1 MCAGLFLY
9 SLPMHG
15 MEALRPLISQ
25 RSADDQARI
34 EAAYQFAERAHDGVL
49 RRSGEPYITHPV
61 AVAIILAEL
70 GMDSDS
76 ITAGLLHDTV
86 EDTPVTLDDIE
97 AHFGPDVRR
106 IVEGET
112 KVSKLAKV
120 AKAQNPDRSLSD
132 EQSENMRKLLIA
144 MTRDIRII
152 IVKLADRLHNMRTL
166 ESMPPVKQQ
175 RIARETMEIFAPLAH
190 RLGIGQLKWELED
203 LSFRHLEPAAYA
215 DLQTR
220 LRTRQEERM
229 LHIRT
234 ALSEMQ
240 DALSDDLELEE
251 WVDDIN
257 VSGRSKHLWS
267 IYSKMHKEGKA
278 LEQIF
283 DLLAIRVILTPKPLH
298 VRAVAAD
305 GRVPDAQKDAQKQ
318 ERAEEVREKRVCY
331 HSLSIVHSLWTPIP
345 GRFKD
350 YIAVPKPNGYQSL
363 HTTVISPSGQP
374 VEVQIRSRRMHEVA
388 EYGVAAHWLYKGG
401 GTLGEQQR
409 GGWLVRLQQLQHE
422 ILDAS
427 DFVDAVKEDLLGG
440 RVVVFTPKGDTR
452 DLPSGSTPI
461 DFAYNV
467 HSRIG
472 DTATGAR
479 VNGSIVPL
487 SYQLQNG
494 DMVEIVTSKSGTPS
508 KDWLNFAVTRSA
520 RTKIRHHF
528 RAEERAE
535 ALEHGHDLLERY
547 LRKRQLP
554 VRQLM
559 RTKSLEDVADKLTGN
574 RNPDD
579 LYLALHAGKLTTGM
593 VARTL
598 VPELNQVQPPQAR
611 PRPLPAAPR
620 GEESGR
626 VYVEGVLT
634 QAKRGMCC
642 NPIPGDQIMAY
653 VTRGRGYTIH
663 RIDCPNMVRLLKDEP
678 EDRCRPASWNPSEPG
693 HSTVNLDVV
702 AADRSGLLSEV
713 LAVLVGQKRSPLK
726 VEAAVR
732 GSTAHILLRL
742 EVGGQLDLSRLA
754 DAIRSVEGVHDVLRV
769 GSKNGRAI
777 PAGAG
782 AR

>member
-1 MCAGLFLY
+1 
-9 SLPMHG
+9 
-15 MEALRPLISQ
+15 MEALRPLISE
-25 RSADDQARI
+25 RSAADQTSI
-34 EAAYQFAERAHDGVL
+34 EAAYQFARQAHEGVI

-61 AVAIILAEL
+61 AVAVILAEL
-70 GMDSDS
+70 GMDTDS
-76 ITAGLLHDTV
+76 LVAGLLHDTV
-86 EDTPVTLDDIE
+86 EDTPVTLDDIGK
-97 AHFGPDVRR
+97 HFGLDVRR

-166 ESMPPVKQQ
+166 AAMPEVKQQ

-190 RLGIGQLKWELED
+190 RLGIGQVKWELED
-203 LSFRHLEPAAYA
+203 LSFRYLEPAAYHELEA
-215 DLQTR
+215 R
-220 LRTRQEERM
+220 LRTRQEERIE
-229 LHIRT
+229 HIRS
-234 ALSEMQ
+234 ALTGMRA
-240 DALSDDLELEE
+240 ALSDDLELEE

-267 IYSKMHKEGKA
+267 IYSKMNKEGKA

-283 DLLAIRVILTPKPLH
+283 DLLAIRVILTPKPLQR
-298 VRAVAAD
+298 RAAPDGKEAD
-305 GRVPDAQKDAQKQ
+305 AGRQ

-388 EYGVAAHWLYKGG
+388 EYGVAAHWLYKQGG
-401 GTLGEQQR
+401 SLGEQQR
-409 GGWLVRLQQLQHE
+409 EGWLKRLQQLQHE

-452 DLPSGSTPI
+452 DLPSAATPI

-494 DMVEIVTSKSGTPS
+494 DMVEIVTSKNGTPS
-508 KDWLNFAVTRSA
+508 KDWLNFAVTRGA

-547 LRKRQLP
+547 LRKRSLP

-598 VPELNQVQPPQAR
+598 VPELAQERPQMR
-611 PRPLPAAPR
+611 PRPLPAPAR
-620 GEESGR
+620 GETDGR
-626 VYVEGVLT
+626 VYVEGVLSL
-634 QAKRGMCC
+634 AKRAMCC

-678 EDRCRPASWNPSEPG
+678 EDRCRPAAWNAGGEG

-702 AADRSGLLSEV
+702 GADRSGLLADV
-713 LAVLVGQKRSPLK
+713 LAVLVAEKRSPLK
-726 VEAAVR
+726 VEANVR
-732 GSTAHILLRL
+732 GQTAHILLRL
-742 EVGGQLDLSRLA
+742 EVGDQAELSLLA
-754 DAIRSVEGVHDVLRV
+754 DAIRGVQDVQDVLRV
-769 GSKNGRAI
+769 GSKSGRAI
-777 PAGAG
+777 PAGA
-782 AR
+782 RLR

>member
-1 MCAGLFLY
+1 
-9 SLPMHG
+9 
-15 MEALRPLISQ
+15 MEALRPLLSE
-25 RSADDQARI
+25 RSARDQATI
-34 EAAYQFAERAHDGVL
+34 EAAYEFARQAHEGVL
-49 RRSGEPYITHPV
+49 RKSGEPYITHPV
-61 AVAIILAEL
+61 AVAVILAEL
-70 GMDSDS
+70 GMDTDS
-76 ITAGLLHDTV
+76 IAAGLLHDTV

-97 AHFGPDVRR
+97 KHFGPDVRR

-144 MTRDIRII
+144 MTSDIRII

-166 ESMPPVKQQ
+166 DSMQPVKQQ

-190 RLGIGQLKWELED
+190 RLGIGQVKWELED
-203 LSFRHLEPAAYA
+203 LSFRYLEPDAYIE
-215 DLQTR
+215 LQAR
-220 LRTRQEERM
+220 LRTRQEERI

-234 ALSEMQ
+234 ALQEMRE
-240 DALSDDLELEE
+240 ALGEDLELEE

-267 IYSKMHKEGKA
+267 IYSKMQKEGKA

-283 DLLAIRVILTPKPLH
+283 DLLAIRVILTPKALQA
-298 VRAVAAD
+298 RAQT
-305 GRVPDAQKDAQKQ
+305 DAKRQ

-388 EYGVAAHWLYKGG
+388 EYGVAAHWLYKQGEK
-401 GTLGEQQR
+401 LGEQQR
-409 GGWLVRLQQLQHE
+409 EGWLQRLQQLQHE

-452 DLPSGSTPI
+452 DLPSASTPI

-472 DTATGAR
+472 DTAVGAK

-494 DMVEIVTSKSGTPS
+494 DMVEIVTSKNGTPS
-508 KDWLNFAVTRSA
+508 KDWLSFAVTRSA

-528 RAEERAE
+528 RVEERAE

-547 LRKRQLP
+547 LRKRNLP

-559 RTKSLEDVADKLTGN
+559 RTKSLEDVADRLTGN

-598 VPELNQVQPPQAR
+598 VPELNQEKPPQAR
-611 PRPLPAAPR
+611 PRPLPPTPR
-620 GEESGR
+620 SDGDGK
-626 VYVEGVLT
+626 VYVEGVLS
-634 QAKRGMCC
+634 QAKKGMCC

-678 EDRCRPASWNPSEPG
+678 EDRCRPASWNPGEPG
-693 HSTVNLDVV
+693 HSAVNLDVV
-702 AADRSGLLSEV
+702 AADRSGLLADV
-713 LAVLVGQKRSPLK
+713 LAVLVVQKRSPLK

-732 GSTAHILLRL
+732 GQTAHILLRL
-742 EVGGQLDLSRLA
+742 EVGGQMDLSRLA
-754 DAIRSVEGVHDVLRV
+754 DAIRSVEGVRDVLRV
-769 GSKNGRAI
+769 GNKSGRAI
-777 PAGAG
+777 PTE
-782 AR
+782 ARLR